1 MSWHIF
7 FFPRQWCS
15 QGRAKRGP
23 LPPVII
29 VGHPTASPPPPPH
42 SWITAPFASAP
53 LSLVCCMYIICLS
66 FLTTT
71 PSLLLTGSHTTQNP
85 PSLKAGLKKKQKN
98 HGLNTTS
105 HLYVWNCR
113 NGPLIFISQQD
124 VCEQFPVREGKCS
137 TFPKNSPCLPLH
149 KTDASNWPVKKKR
162 KEKKKM
168 LLMFWLIIDQSRTP
182 PPALHLWHKCHTS
195 LLFFFFFFFSGQWHT
210 PARLRDT
217 DVTLFII
224 SYWEAMRE
232 WIHLRGSLAVAPQTA
247 FPPPRPLRGVP
258 GEVSIK
264 QAQCLGHFNPSPTS
278 FISAPTPLEPRQ
290 WKSASVDKTIS
301 LFTLCTCLL
310 YGD

>member
-29 VGHPTASPPPPPH
+29 VGHPTAPPPPPPH

-85 PSLKAGLKKKQKN
+85 PSLKAGLKKNPKN
-98 HGLNTTS
+98 HRLNTTS

-195 LLFFFFFFFSGQWHT
+195 LLFFFFFFSADSGT
-210 PARLRDT
+210 PL
-217 DVTLFII
+217 
-224 SYWEAMRE
+224 
-232 WIHLRGSLAVAPQTA
+232 LACGILMSPY
-247 FPPPRPLRGVP
+247 
-258 GEVSIK
+258 SS
-264 QAQCLGHFNPSPTS
+264 SPT
-278 FISAPTPLEPRQ
+278 ERR
-290 WKSASVDKTIS
+290 WGNE
-301 LFTLCTCLL
+301 FT
-310 YGD
+310 YEDP